1 MEETIVQ
8 KYIFPGRKDTI
19 LRSCDFHLVNEKS
32 EDNKNVSSSC
42 IPITLRETD
51 ENKSEPYLIFF
62 YFNKQRVILQEW
74 EKLGDS
80 FPVTEIDI
88 SSTLLGSPQKLKK
101 IKFRCVNFEYE
112 KDLYNTFRN
121 LKISNPFY
129 WSKILRDNK
138 NHFTIFYL
146 NTFPVE
152 FYSSIIDQRAI
163 EERYYKDSLENYYA
177 RYINHR
183 NNLGFNYIQEKKK
196 EKFKVFDSLRLKG
209 RYFKALEDDRP
220 FPGVNK
226 GKLYKVVEKTPGDFF
241 VEELN

>member
-1 MEETIVQ
+1 MEENIIQ
-8 KYIFPGRKDTI
+8 KYIFPRRKDTI
-19 LRSCDFHLVNEKS
+19 FRSCDFHLVNEKV
-32 EDNKNVSSSC
+32 NKNVSSSS

-51 ENKSEPYLIFF
+51 ENKSDPYLILF
-62 YFNKQRVILQEW
+62 YFNKHKDILREW
-74 EKLGDS
+74 ENLGS
-80 FPVTEIDI
+80 NFPLTEIDI
-88 SSTLLGSPQKLKK
+88 SISLLNPIQKLKK
-101 IKFRCVNFEYE
+101 INFKAINLEYE

-121 LKISNPFY
+121 LQISNPFY

-183 NNLGFNYIQEKKK
+183 NNLGFNYIEEKKK
-196 EKFKVFDSLRLKG
+196 VKFKSFDSLRLKG

-220 FPGVNK
+220 FPGVKK
-226 GKLYKVVEKTPGDFF
+226 GKIYKVVEKTPGDFF